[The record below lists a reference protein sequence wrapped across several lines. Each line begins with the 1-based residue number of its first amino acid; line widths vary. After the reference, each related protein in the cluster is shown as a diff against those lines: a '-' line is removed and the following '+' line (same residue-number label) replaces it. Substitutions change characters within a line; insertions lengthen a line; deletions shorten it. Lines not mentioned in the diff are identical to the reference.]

1 MVKKPS
7 KKTDPL
13 SAALAA
19 SFHAAPPKGQVT
31 AQEAPI
37 PASQSA
43 TGEGSPPP
51 FDPIKKTTVSLYAT
65 DQALVDAI
73 LEALQKGKR
82 HRGGFSDAVKIA
94 LRLCPVDE
102 IKIGEAWEAARAED
116 KRRRK

>member
-19 SFHAAPPKGQVT
+19 SFQAAPPKAQVP
-31 AQEAPI
+31 AQEAP
-37 PASQSA
+37 QSA
-43 TGEGSPPP
+43 RGEGSLPP